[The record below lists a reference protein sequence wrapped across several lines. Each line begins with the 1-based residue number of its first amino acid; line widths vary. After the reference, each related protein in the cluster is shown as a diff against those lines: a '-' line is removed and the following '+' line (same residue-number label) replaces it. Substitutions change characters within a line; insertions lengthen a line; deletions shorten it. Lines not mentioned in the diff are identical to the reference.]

1 MKAAIIYL
9 TAAGRVLLLKRSPTA
24 PTAPDVWGLPG
35 GHIEPGETPA
45 QAAVRELKE
54 ETGYSVTGLADAVAQ
69 LGDVAVYRAD
79 VPSFTPVLNDEHTA
93 YVWADP
99 SALPDPLHPG
109 TAELAAQLS
118 ATHRKYDVNG
128 WPEIQDNPISKAG
141 VFQYSGRA
149 IGDPSLDANR
159 LYWVYRPAEELDNPA
174 TIDSFK
180 LLPFTNDHPTDMLGL
195 DDDLPKVDG
204 KPAEG
209 VIGERVWFDRATNIL
224 RANLKIFTDRI
235 DRAIAAGKR
244 DVSAGF
250 RCIYEKAAGVYNG
263 QPYEYIQRNI
273 RGNHASLV
281 TEGRAGPDVAVL
293 DHFTLSFD
301 AKEAIIM
308 ADPVNDA
315 NGEGGQEMTLAEI
328 TATIKAIGPQ
338 IAALTQAMAALSKP
352 AEPEVEAIAEDGDG
366 MAPAPVTDADPAGG
380 DKVLDKCTMD
390 AIERAVARAIG
401 KPAKALDSKDV
412 IRTLEQR
419 DALYAG
425 VSRQVG
431 AFAHSGMDAQDIA
444 VYAVDKL
451 GLANVPKGAE
461 IVAVESYLAAAGK
474 TQTAKALDAAPSTGT
489 SAIAKHVKGA

>member
-1 MKAAIIYL
+1 MKASIVYL
-9 TAAGRVLLLKRSPTA
+9 TSEGRLLLMRRSDDAT
-24 PTAPDVWGLPG
+24 WGFPG
-35 GHIEPGETPA
+35 GHIEEGETPEA
-45 QAAVRELKE
+45 CAVRELAE
-54 ETGYSVTGLADAVAQ
+54 ETGLIVNAMGAPVGEVD
-69 LGDVAVYRAD
+69 DVLVYRLD
-79 VPSFTPVLNDEHTA
+79 VPAFNVVLNDEHTEF
-93 YVWADP
+93 VWADP
-99 SALPDPLHPG
+99 KALPSPLHSKE
-109 TAELAAQLS
+109 TAQVVGILS
-118 ATHRKYDVNG
+118 ATHRKYDING

-149 IGDPSLDANR
+149 IGDPTLDPNR

-174 TIDSFK
+174 TIESFK
-180 LLPFTNDHPTDMLGL
+180 LLPFTNDHPTDMLGME
-195 DDDLPKVDG
+195 DDQPKVDG

-224 RANLKIFTDRI
+224 RGNLKIFTDRV
-235 DRAIAAGKR
+235 DRAIEAGKR

-250 RCIYEKAAGVYNG
+250 RCVYEKSAGLYNG
-263 QPYEYIQRNI
+263 QAYEYIQRKI

-301 AKEAIIM
+301 SKEAIPM
-308 ADPVNDA
+308 DPTKDA

-352 AEPEVEAIAEDGDG
+352 AEQKVEAIAEDAE
-366 MAPAPVTDADPAGG
+366 MTAEVVDADPDA
-380 DKVLDKCTMD
+380 DKALDKCTMD
-390 AIERAVARAIG
+390 AIDRAVARAIG

-431 AFAHSGMDAQDIA
+431 AFAHNGMDAQDIA

-451 GLANVPKGAE
+451 GIANVPKGTE
-461 IVAVESYLAAAGK
+461 IVAVEAYLAAAGK
-474 TQTAKALDAAPSTGT
+474 TQTAKALDAAPSNGT
-489 SAIAKHVKGA
+489 SAIAKHLKGA